1 MDSSR
6 GCRGKMLFDDIM
18 FLKFCQFFFD
28 YGLTKSVTSVII
40 KSGINLSN
48 REIVICRGGAM
59 VELVKITHE
68 NLEMEHICCA
78 IANNKDR

>member
-1 MDSSR
+1 MNRITSKR
-6 GCRGKMLFDDIM
+6 IF
-18 FLKFCQFFFD
+18 
-28 YGLTKSVTSVII
+28 TKYVII
-40 KSGINLSN
+40 KGGINLSN

>member
-1 MDSSR
+1 MNRITSKR
-6 GCRGKMLFDDIM
+6 IF
-18 FLKFCQFFFD
+18 
-28 YGLTKSVTSVII
+28 TKYVII